1 MPAMI
6 PDNAH
11 NVRQPG
17 PLGKVLALLGGAALL
32 VLGFMF
38 SLLLV
43 AFAIA
48 AAAVVWGYLWWKT
61 RELRRRLREQVPADA
76 ARPDTADGSVF
87 DGEAVRIDDADAA
100 GDGATPWQDG
110 RRGPREEDR
119 RDSGNRL

>member
-6 PDNAH
+6 PDHAR

-32 VLGFMF
+32 VLGFTF

-43 AFAIA
+43 AFAIV

-61 RELRRRLREQVPADA
+61 RELRRRLREQVPVDT
-76 ARPDTADGSVF
+76 ARPDTANGSVF
-87 DGEAVRIDDADAA
+87 EGEAIRVDDAEAE
-100 GDGATPWQDG
+100 GYGATRWQGG
-110 RRGPREEDR
+110 RQAPREEGGG
-119 RDSGNRL
+119 DSGAGT